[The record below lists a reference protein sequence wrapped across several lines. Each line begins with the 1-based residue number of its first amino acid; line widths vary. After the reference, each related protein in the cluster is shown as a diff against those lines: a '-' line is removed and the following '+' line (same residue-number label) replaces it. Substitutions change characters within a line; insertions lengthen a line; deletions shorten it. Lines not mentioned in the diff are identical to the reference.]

1 MDGAKMRLDAALVE
15 RGIVSGRD
23 AAKAL
28 IADGEV
34 YVDGKIATKPS
45 ATVAETALLEVRSE
59 ARRYVSRGG
68 LKLEHALNAFGVDP
82 TGFVCL
88 DCGASTG
95 GFTDCLLKHG
105 AAKVYAIDVG
115 TNQLAESLR
124 NDARVVSREGV
135 NAREIPRSL
144 FDEPPQLATV
154 DVSFISLALVL
165 PAIRGVLAE
174 NGEVIALIK
183 PQFEA
188 GRGNIGKRGI
198 VKDAKTHVAVLNDI
212 IAVAQS
218 LGFAVCDLT
227 HSPIRIK
234 DGNIEFLAYLSIEKN
249 VAEIDVRRI
258 VETSHK
264 EL

>member
-1 MDGAKMRLDAALVE
+1 MRLDAALVE
-15 RGIVSGRD
+15 RGLATGRD

-28 IADGEV
+28 IAAGEV
-34 YVDGKIATKPS
+34 YVDGKSVKKPS
-45 ATVAETALLEVRSE
+45 ATLAETAQVEVRSE
-59 ARRYVSRGG
+59 AQRYVSRGG
-68 LKLEHALNAFGVDP
+68 LKLEHALKAFDVDP
-82 TGFVCL
+82 TGLVCF

-95 GFTDCLLKHG
+95 GFTDCLLQHG

-115 TNQLAESLR
+115 TNQLAPSLR
-124 NDARVVSREGV
+124 NDARVVSHEGV

-174 NGEVIALIK
+174 SGEVVALIK

-198 VKDAKTHVAVLNDI
+198 VKDAKTHREVLNDI
-212 IAVAQS
+212 VAVAQS
-218 LGFAVCDLT
+218 LGFAVCGLT

-234 DGNIEFLAYLSIEKN
+234 DGNIEFLAYLSIEKKA
-249 VAEIDVRRI
+249 AEIDVRRV